1 MKGRW
6 ECDVLKEVLC
16 LQIFTSVEDQGYLF
30 EGQIKHN
37 LNSLSKPLIGSG
49 YGKVTYPNGVV
60 YSGYFDDLGIDSYD
74 GQLYCCKEALY
85 RFTGCPSFCCH
96 KLQDCTCPSTEHKN
110 FCFHPGDH
118 LSLSDYKECFYTCF
132 CLPVSQLVL
141 FPLACLPPVARIL
154 YVLNEGRYTTRY
166 ADEGQSGEFFD
177 FDGNCRCFFYNTL
190 CRPNSELVYRHKFCL
205 LYNPNFCSHLFG
217 PCSRLLGIKKP
228 SYYNF
233 CKYFTMYSSCTV
245 SLCCTPLM
253 CYYLLGESDDN
264 EITTD
269 LYDTDTICIDWKWA
283 QRCIIRCEH
292 SRTIS
297 TLSYLPCICPFM
309 TACASAAA
317 LVDSIK
323 ISFML
328 LTCNSSK
335 LKLFNANL
343 RDESDYGRRKYFA
356 DCLCYHY
363 TSSVLSFFD
372 FHKIWD
378 PLGYSE
384 FWGSS
389 PGLGFP
395 GAMFPN
401 M

>member
-6 ECDVLKEVLC
+6 ECDVLKEIIS
-16 LQIFTSVEDQGYLF
+16 LQIFTTDDVKDQGYLF

-37 LNSLSKPLIGSG
+37 LNCKSKPLIGSG
-49 YGKVTYPNGVV
+49 YGKVIYPNGVV

-96 KLQDCTCPSTEHKN
+96 KLQDCTCPNTFEHKN

-118 LSLSDYKECFYTCF
+118 LNFSDYRECFYTCF
-132 CLPVSQLVL
+132 CLPVSQLTL

-154 YVLNEGRYTTRY
+154 YVLNEGRYTTRFP
-166 ADEGQSGEFFD
+166 SGEFL
-177 FDGNCRCFFYNTL
+177 DGHCTCLFYRYL
-190 CRPNSELVYRHKFCL
+190 CWQSSENMYKHKFCL
-205 LYNPNFCSHLFG
+205 LYNPNFCTHLFG
-217 PCSRLLGIKKP
+217 PCSRLLGINKP

-233 CKYFTMYSSCTV
+233 CKYFTMYSSCAV

-264 EITTD
+264 VIVPD
-269 LYDTDTICIDWKWA
+269 LYDSDTICIDWKWA
-283 QRCIIRCEH
+283 QRCINRCEH
-292 SRTIS
+292 RRTIS
-297 TLSYLPCICPFM
+297 TLSYLPCLCPFL

-317 LVDSIK
+317 LVDSVK

-335 LKLFNANL
+335 LKLFNKAL
-343 RDESDYGRRKYFA
+343 RDDDNTTDNTYFA
-356 DCLCYHY
+356 DCDCYIY
-363 TSSVLSFFD
+363 TSYVTSFFE
-372 FHKIWD
+372 FHEIWD
-378 PLGYSE
+378 PLGNKKL
-384 FWGSS
+384 WA
-389 PGLGFP
+389 GLEIDL
-395 GAMFPN
+395 
-401 M
+401 